1 MNKDVTDFID
11 YIKSKDGIGT
21 KSTLI
26 EESQNRFKL
35 TKDRSV
41 YYSEHFSVRFS
52 YSSSTSN
59 SFSNTVISLSNLQ
72 KYDDLP
78 FIVCLVTPNKNIL
91 YLANTTFIQKISHSS
106 QELRVDNI
114 RGSINGSDIVKV
126 FNGLS
131 NSPENF
137 EKLFNIHIELG
148 FSGNL
153 VRLVEAT
160 NNISPSG
167 ASFNVSLVAKVL
179 INSAPERAINFVE
192 SKDYTQLKFELDT
205 KVSKFHNEILIA
217 EFIPNFNIR
226 GRIIEYLIAG
236 KDESLRDHLVEV
248 LRNGKTQIPS
258 FRTQNTLGDYTRIF
272 DNYHTETDVK
282 TKIMVLSS
290 NPKAYN
296 IDKLLEF
303 LSQDKSVF
311 MFYFVGLEP
320 NKIINQVLISMF
332 QTDLLQSTILLK
344 HWSGRNSRGV
354 TQFEGETI
362 HRLIISPNNQ
372 INKEESNYFLN
383 TLIEL

>member
-1 MNKDVTDFID
+1 MNKDITDFID